1 MTSTQNAE
9 IEVYNPENYEAEP
22 FIKIIN
28 KGAKVNPLTLTV
40 NDGQTLTVKTSSDK
54 DYIELD
60 SEQQSAFFDNGTS
73 LANSYISCTEFP
85 TLLPGWNK
93 IKLSG
98 KNANAFTDIE
108 IKPNWRRL

>member
-9 IEVYNPENYEAEP
+9 IEIYNPENYTAEP
-22 FIKIIN
+22 FIRIIN

-40 NDGQTLTVKTSSDK
+40 NDSQTLTVKTSSDK

-60 SEQQSAFFDNGTS
+60 SEQQSAFFDNGMT
-73 LANSYISCTEFP
+73 LANSCISCTEFP
-85 TLLPGWNK
+85 KLLPGWNK

-98 KNANAFTDIE
+98 KSANAFTDIE